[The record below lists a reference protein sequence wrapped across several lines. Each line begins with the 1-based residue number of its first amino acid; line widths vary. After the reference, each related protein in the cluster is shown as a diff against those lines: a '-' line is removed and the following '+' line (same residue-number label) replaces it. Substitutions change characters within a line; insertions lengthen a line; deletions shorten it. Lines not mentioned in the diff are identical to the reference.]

1 MKLLTGEGGGGGG
14 KTVVVGVKL
23 DSHSKELLTWALVK
37 VAEPGDNVI
46 AIHVL
51 EDHLHTPSGLLSL
64 SLSLSHCGL
73 FVIFLFF
80 FCGFLCSVE

>member
-1 MKLLTGEGGGGGG
+1 MKLLSGTDGAGCGGGG

-37 VAEPGDNVI
+37 VAETGDNVV

-51 EDHLHTPSGLLSL
+51 EDHLLATSGLCSNSL
-64 SLSLSHCGL
+64 S
-73 FVIFLFF
+73 
-80 FCGFLCSVE
+80 GF